1 MNGLNAFERQYR
13 TTGAGAMI
21 AQSVADILSHHVK
34 LSVEGIDRMYLNIYV
49 PQLQREQGIV
59 WFFRGHRGLPVP
71 SAAVM
76 SPMSRSFVTK
86 VESYAAHH
94 TGRLYFSSKPMICE
108 SALAMASSANKRA
121 FSAD

>member
-13 TTGAGAMI
+13 TTGTGTMI
-21 AQSVADILSHHVK
+21 AQSVADILSHYVK
-34 LSVEGIDRMYLNIYV
+34 LSVEGIDPMYLNIDV

-76 SPMSRSFVTK
+76 RLRERCRRRRSLGRSRPALDKSPLSKMQ
-86 VESYAAHH
+86 
-94 TGRLYFSSKPMICE
+94 FSGVG
-108 SALAMASSANKRA
+108 
-121 FSAD
+121 